1 MVEKT
6 VKPSPLNSRRSV
18 RPADSRYGVITTL
31 KGSPV
36 LMGDH
41 HLNEWA
47 PPLGSMYRL
56 SSYPQVVP
64 TYGY

>member
-1 MVEKT
+1 
-6 VKPSPLNSRRSV
+6 
-18 RPADSRYGVITTL
+18 
-31 KGSPV
+31 
-36 LMGDH
+36 MGDH